1 MMGKKST
8 PFSQGNGPGAD
19 KFNFMVVGETG
30 QGKTAAGI
38 AILHQALS
46 KATGAGLTGCKIKGN
61 RNVR

>member
-1 MMGKKST
+1 MMGKKYT
-8 PFSQGNGPGAD
+8 PLSQGNGPGAG

-61 RNVR
+61 RNV